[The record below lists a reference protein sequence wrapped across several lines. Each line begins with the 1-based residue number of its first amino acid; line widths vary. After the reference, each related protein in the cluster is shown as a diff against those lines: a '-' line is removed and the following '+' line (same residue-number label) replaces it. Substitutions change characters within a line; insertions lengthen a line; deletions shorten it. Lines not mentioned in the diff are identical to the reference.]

1 MVVLV
6 TGSGSGI
13 GRAVSEVLAR
23 AGHSVYASLRSL
35 RNDNEPVAELQ
46 ELARRESLDLRVT
59 ELDVLS
65 EPSCRACVDQILFER
80 GRLDVVVNNAGM
92 LMTGVTEAFSPDQF
106 IEVLN
111 TNAVS
116 WLRVNR
122 AVLPVMRRQR
132 EGVIVYV
139 SSTTARISEPFLG
152 PYAASKAAGEVVA
165 EVMGLEVSGFGVES
179 VIVSPGAL
187 TSGTNHFAH
196 AVHPADEAVAV
207 QYSGLGER
215 AKFVGGR
222 IAAMDDDN
230 GGAISVSSVGEA
242 IRDVLATQ
250 RGQRPARVVVD
261 SQQKGVEELNDLHRQ
276 KQRAFFRRLDIEDLM
291 TITTDA
297 HDETNPS
304 MRSCS
309 YCSLSD

>member
-13 GRAVSEVLAR
+13 GRAVSEVLAS

-35 RNDNEPVAELQ
+35 RDDNERVAELQ
-46 ELARRESLDLRVT
+46 ELTRRESLDLRVA

-65 EPSCRACVDQILFER
+65 EPSCRACVDQILSER

-106 IEVLN
+106 IEVLD

-165 EVMGLEVSGFGVES
+165 EVMGLEASGFGVES
-179 VIVSPGAL
+179 VIVSPGAFA
-187 TSGTNHFAH
+187 SGTNHFAR
-196 AVHPADEAVAV
+196 AVHPPTKQSPLSTPGFANEPSPWVAGLLGSTKTTAARSPFHRWVKQSETSSRRSAVNARLE
-207 QYSGLGER
+207 SSSTPNGR
-215 AKFVGGR
+215 A
-222 IAAMDDDN
+222 
-230 GGAISVSSVGEA
+230 S
-242 IRDVLATQ
+242 
-250 RGQRPARVVVD
+250 
-261 SQQKGVEELNDLHRQ
+261 
-276 KQRAFFRRLDIEDLM
+276 
-291 TITTDA
+291 
-297 HDETNPS
+297 
-304 MRSCS
+304 RS
-309 YCSLSD
+309 